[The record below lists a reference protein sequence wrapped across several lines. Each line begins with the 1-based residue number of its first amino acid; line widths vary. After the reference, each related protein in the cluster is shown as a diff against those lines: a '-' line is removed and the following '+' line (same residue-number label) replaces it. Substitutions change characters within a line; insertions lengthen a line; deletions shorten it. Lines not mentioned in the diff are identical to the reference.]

1 MAGRTGRAVQV
12 DVGDGDPDRV
22 GVGSMAVAL
31 GVGVAPGRGGVGVGV
46 AGSSVG
52 TGVDSI
58 GVLPENGVAASEL
71 GVTVARRVAVE
82 LALGVKVG
90 ARV

>member
-31 GVGVAPGRGGVGVGV
+31 GVALT
-46 AGSSVG
+46 A
-52 TGVDSI
+52 
-58 GVLPENGVAASEL
+58 VLAAL
-71 GVTVARRVAVE
+71 LRL
-82 LALGVKVG
+82 LA
-90 ARV
+90 